1 MLEGSHDTCGVTV
14 HDSLVQPDLSG
25 TAVITI
31 QNDAR
36 FTERLNEGSVLGEV
50 TDVLEVVSDVGSVVG
65 QVRSD
70 NNYDDTE
77 LQELKRLLGEIL
89 YILIYSTIQ
98 SKGPNAP
105 TSV

>member
-50 TDVLEVVSDVGSVVG
+50 TDVLEVVPSFQSDSDVGAVVR
-65 QVRSD
+65 QVR
-70 NNYDDTE
+70 
-77 LQELKRLLGEIL
+77 IV
-89 YILIYSTIQ
+89 Q
-98 SKGPNAP
+98 SFYGLTQN
-105 TSV
+105 